1 VGCCDTVAATD
12 GLGLTVSVNVN
23 VLVHVFGAVPDVA
36 VTLNVAVTAELV
48 VLVNVPDILL
58 ALVPADS
65 PLRPEA
71 VGADHVYT
79 VPDGTV
85 PSVPSAGAN
94 EKGASLHTVIVL
106 LLIAGFG
113 LTVTDNVN
121 VLVHAFGAVPDIA
134 VTLYVDVTEAF
145 VVLVNV

>member
-1 VGCCDTVAATD
+1 LLIVGFGLTITDTV
-12 GLGLTVSVNVN
+12 NVP
-23 VLVHVFGAVPDVA
+23 VHVFGLVPDVA
-36 VTLNVAVTAELV
+36 VTLYVAVTAELV

-85 PSVPSAGAN
+85 PSVPSAGVN
-94 EKGASLHTVIVL
+94 EKGASLHIVIVL

-113 LTVTDNVN
+113 LTVTDTVN
-121 VLVHAFGAVPDIA
+121 VFPIQAPDIG
-134 VTLYVDVTEAF
+134 VIE
-145 VVLVNV
+145 